1 MKKIFVLIVLA
12 LTFCL
17 SAPAQVSQRQKMIHM
32 AALRISGQIGVADK
46 DKETFIGLYQSY
58 KKESAEIMR
67 VQPLSSDDV
76 ETAAENKILS
86 DFDKSGKILQLR
98 RKYYSKFRTILTPT
112 QIQKMYDAE
121 RAAAA
126 GPA

>member
-1 MKKIFVLIVLA
+1 MKKIFVLIVLT

-32 AALRISGQIGVADK
+32 AALRIAGQIGVADK
-46 DKETFIGLYQSY
+46 DKETFISLYQNY

-67 VQPLSSDDV
+67 VQPSSSDDAEV
-76 ETAAENKILS
+76 AAESKILS
-86 DFDKSGKILQLR
+86 DFDKSEKILQLR
-98 RKYYSKFRTILTPT
+98 RKYYAKFRTILTPT

-121 RAAAA
+121 RAAVTA
-126 GPA
+126 PA

>member
-1 MKKIFVLIVLA
+1 MKKIFVLIVLT

-32 AALRISGQIGVADK
+32 AALRIAGQIGVADK
-46 DKETFIGLYQSY
+46 DKETFISLYQSY

-67 VQPLSSDDV
+67 VQPSSSDDAEV
-76 ETAAENKILS
+76 AAESKILS
-86 DFDKSGKILQLR
+86 DFDKSEKILQLR
-98 RKYYSKFRTILTPT
+98 RKYYAKFRTILTPT

-121 RAAAA
+121 RAAVTA
-126 GPA
+126 PA

>member
-12 LTFCL
+12 LTFCVA
-17 SAPAQVSQRQKMIHM
+17 APAQVSQRQKMIHM
-32 AALRISGQIGVADK
+32 AALRIAGQIGVADK

-67 VQPLSSDDV
+67 VRPSSSEDAEV
-76 ETAAENKILS
+76 AAESKILS
-86 DFDKSGKILQLR
+86 DFDKSEKILQLR

-121 RAAAA
+121 RVAAA
-126 GPA
+126 G